1 MTKQSLEKLQK
12 MGYLLT
18 SSGRVFDIDT
28 GKLLKKGEM
37 SKREWCKF
45 LKFLLKFALFEF
57 FVVLMVFM
65 VVDFS
70 LRIAQ

>member
-28 GKLLKKGEM
+28 GKLLKKGQM
-37 SKREWCKF
+37 SSREWNKFKKF
-45 LKFLLKFALFEF
+45 LWKVALVGFSIGLVGFAI
-57 FVVLMVFM
+57 
-65 VVDFS
+65 VDFS